1 MYALLKQMAF
11 GRKPQRGNLAPNLCK
26 RESRG
31 ELRGRVGILAASN
44 SAGLG
49 TSYPGLWK
57 TDVILVCS

>member
-1 MYALLKQMAF
+1 MFAF
-11 GRKPQRGNLAPNLCK
+11 IEADSFRVKAPIAVPTCA

-49 TSYPGLWK
+49 TNYPGPWK
-57 TDVILVCS
+57 RDVILVCS